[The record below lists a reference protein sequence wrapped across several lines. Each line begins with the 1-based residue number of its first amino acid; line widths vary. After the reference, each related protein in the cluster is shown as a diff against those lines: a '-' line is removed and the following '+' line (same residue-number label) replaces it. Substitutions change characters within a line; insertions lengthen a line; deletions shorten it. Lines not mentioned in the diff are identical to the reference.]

1 MRKLL
6 ILVFALGIALSGC
19 VAVGDPSRGVVEK
32 PKEHSAEGE
41 AGHSEGETKEG
52 EAGHSE
58 GGAAAT
64 EEAHSEG
71 EATKEAE
78 GSHSEGTPAAEPT
91 QEATPHSALP
101 GVDGVVAVAYGR
113 QSLREL
119 TLFLGYIP
127 NVQFAPVYV
136 GIEQGFFGTRV

>member
-32 PKEHSAEGE
+32 PKEHSA
-41 AGHSEGETKEG
+41 EG